1 MSYLGLGFGL
11 CVVFGYGWV
20 GLRSRIRVRVMGVGL
35 HRQGIPNPV
44 YFLMLTI
51 IFKDM
56 ASRTNEDNACTYQD
70 ELSAEL
76 NDGDDGSLR
85 SLPTYV

>member
-1 MSYLGLGFGL
+1 M
-11 CVVFGYGWV
+11 V
-20 GLRSRIRVRVMGVGL
+20 GVRLRSRIRVRVMGVGL

-56 ASRTNEDNACTYQD
+56 ASGTNKDNACTYHD

-76 NDGDDGSLR
+76 NDGDDDSLR

>member
-1 MSYLGLGFGL
+1 M
-11 CVVFGYGWV
+11 FGYGWV
-20 GLRSRIRVRVMGVGL
+20 RLRSRIRVRVMGVGL

-44 YFLMLTI
+44 YFLMLST

-56 ASRTNEDNACTYQD
+56 ASGTNEDNARTYPD

>member
-1 MSYLGLGFGL
+1 MKVILRAG
-11 CVVFGYGWV
+11 VWVMFGYGWV
-20 GLRSRIRVRVMGVGL
+20 RLRSRIRVRVMGVGL

-44 YFLMLTI
+44 YFLMLYI

-56 ASRTNEDNACTYQD
+56 ASGNNEDNACTFQD

>member
-1 MSYLGLGFGL
+1 MKVILRAG
-11 CVVFGYGWV
+11 VWVMFGYGWV
-20 GLRSRIRVRVMGVGL
+20 RLRSRIRVRVMGVGL

-44 YFLMLTI
+44 YFLMLSI

-56 ASRTNEDNACTYQD
+56 ASGTNEDNACTYQD

>member
-1 MSYLGLGFGL
+1 
-11 CVVFGYGWV
+11 
-20 GLRSRIRVRVMGVGL
+20 
-35 HRQGIPNPV
+35 
-44 YFLMLTI
+44 MLSI

-56 ASRTNEDNACTYQD
+56 ASGTNEDNACTYPN

-76 NDGDDGSLR
+76 NDGDEGSLR